1 MTAQEQSQQDG
12 EGEVQVQESGP
23 DGLEVF
29 LAYLDT
35 KSGRSVWNFGWLFL
49 REEVVANNLLQAQ
62 AALTGRLLNSNST
75 WRGCEWLF

>member
-35 KSGRSVWNFGWLFL
+35 ERGRSVRNFGWLSL
-49 REEVVANNLLQAQ
+49 WEEVVAAVA
-62 AALTGRLLNSNST
+62 AALTGRLINSNGT
-75 WRGCEWLF
+75 RRGCEWLF

>member
-1 MTAQEQSQQDG
+1 MTAQEQSHQDG

-35 KSGRSVWNFGWLFL
+35 ESGLLVRNFGWLSL
-49 REEVVANNLLQAQ
+49 REEVVANNLLRAQ
-62 AALTGRLLNSNST
+62 RP
-75 WRGCEWLF
+75 